1 MEYIN
6 RFYWLIALCLII
18 STGANA
24 SVNPK
29 PFVIP
34 ELKEWKGSDGA
45 FVPTEATKI
54 VYAANNPEL
63 ERIARI
69 FAQDYQTMFGRSLEV
84 VQGKGAA
91 GDFIFSLRTD
101 KKLGKEGYTIR
112 VTDRVALSAP
122 ENIGVYWGTR
132 TLLQIAEQSE
142 NHQLPK
148 GTLRDYPDYPLR
160 GFMIDCGR
168 KFIPLSYLQDY
179 VKTMSYYKMNTL
191 QIHLNDNGFK
201 QYFEHDW
208 SKTYAAFRLE
218 CDTYPGLTA
227 RDGHYTKKEFVDL
240 QKLAEQSYVEIIPEI
255 DIPAHSLA
263 FSHYKPELGSKEYG
277 MDHLDLF
284 NPEVYT
290 FFDAL
295 FKEYLEGE
303 EPVFRGNKVHVGTD
317 EYSNAKKEVVE
328 KFRAFTDHYIRY
340 IESFGKQACVWG
352 ALTHAKG
359 DTPVK
364 SENVIMNAWY
374 NGYADPKE
382 MIKQG
387 YHLISIPDGLVYI
400 VPQAGYYYDYLNTE
414 MLYKEWTPAHV
425 GKEVFPEKHK
435 QIKGGMFAVW
445 NDHAGNGI
453 STKDI
458 HYRVFPAM
466 QTLAV
471 KMWTGKD
478 CTVPYADFNSA
489 RMAIS
494 EAPGVNVAGRI
505 GTEPRSVYNLET
517 LKPGME
523 TGLKEIGYHYTV
535 SFDIKAEAEEKGTEL
550 FRSPD
555 AVFYLSDPA
564 SGKLGFIRD
573 GYLNTF
579 NYQFYP
585 EETASV
591 TITGDEKSTRLYID
605 GKLKED
611 LAIRKQYFNG
621 GKDSMNYVRTL
632 VFPLEKAGNFKSSI
646 RNVEVLNYCKSEM

>member
-1 MEYIN
+1 M
-6 RFYWLIALCLII
+6 
-18 STGANA
+18 
-24 SVNPK
+24 
-29 PFVIP
+29 
-34 ELKEWKGSDGA
+34 
-45 FVPTEATKI
+45 
-54 VYAANNPEL
+54 
-63 ERIARI
+63 
-69 FAQDYQTMFGRSLEV
+69 
-84 VQGKGAA
+84 
-91 GDFIFSLRTD
+91 
-101 KKLGKEGYTIR
+101 
-112 VTDRVALSAP
+112 
-122 ENIGVYWGTR
+122 
-132 TLLQIAEQSE
+132 
-142 NHQLPK
+142 
-148 GTLRDYPDYPLR
+148 
-160 GFMIDCGR
+160 
-168 KFIPLSYLQDY
+168 
-179 VKTMSYYKMNTL
+179 
-191 QIHLNDNGFK
+191 
-201 QYFEHDW
+201 
-208 SKTYAAFRLE
+208 
-218 CDTYPGLTA
+218 
-227 RDGHYTKKEFVDL
+227 
-240 QKLAEQSYVEIIPEI
+240 
-255 DIPAHSLA
+255 
-263 FSHYKPELGSKEYG
+263 
-277 MDHLDLF
+277 
-284 NPEVYT
+284 
-290 FFDAL
+290 
-295 FKEYLEGE
+295 
-303 EPVFRGNKVHVGTD
+303 
-317 EYSNAKKEVVE
+317 E
-328 KFRAFTDHYIRY
+328 KFRAFTDHYIRFV
-340 IESFGKQACVWG
+340 EGFGKQACVWG

-359 DTPVK
+359 ETPVK
-364 SENVIMNAWY
+364 SENVLMSAWY

-387 YHLISIPDGLVYI
+387 YDLISIPDGYLYI
-400 VPQAGYYYDYLNTE
+400 VPAAGYYYDYLNTE

-505 GTEPRSVYNLET
+505 GTEPRSVYNVEI

-646 RNVEVLNYCKSEM
+646 RNVEVLNYCKPEM